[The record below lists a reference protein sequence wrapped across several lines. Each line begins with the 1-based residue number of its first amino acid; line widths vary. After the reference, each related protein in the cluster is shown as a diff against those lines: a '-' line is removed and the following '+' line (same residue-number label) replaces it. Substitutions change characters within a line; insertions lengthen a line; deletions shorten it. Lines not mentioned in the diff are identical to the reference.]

1 MCSFFVVFFTT
12 HTALTD
18 VNGLIKNIVIFTT
31 RPKILLILII
41 TRFIQHFTRIVQKP
55 KKSCTFHRPV
65 FLLLVRFRQF
75 LNVHFHS
82 FFVQFSCTFPHSF
95 DVKNTTL
102 FLLTLAF
109 WRFIIEV
116 AFE

>member
-12 HTALTD
+12 YTTLTD
-18 VNGLIKNIVIFTT
+18 INGLTKNIVIFTT
-31 RPKILLILII
+31 RPKFLLISII
-41 TRFIQHFTRIVQKP
+41 NRFIRHFDRVVQKL

-65 FLLLVRFRQF
+65 FLLLVRFGHF
-75 LNVHFHS
+75 LNVHFCVFS
-82 FFVQFSCTFPHSF
+82 VQFSCTFPHSF